1 MAKNIEAFIPKPE
14 DEVKRI
20 QNRAYR
26 LLRGSEIKD
35 KEARREAKK
44 YARRVK
50 LYRKRSGKYNLSKQ
64 EKDALIYFTPAE
76 VYNYE
81 KDKEIGDRRANK
93 RSRDFEKVYGGNYSK
108 KYGGDARIKEITARM
123 FKYLTAKQVA
133 DILQIEKDVPE
144 EPEWEEFAEVKMP
157 HPSWDQYPSDF
168 RNPAVWRHDE
178 GSFLYVNQEFFWDD
192 GDDSDL
198 DGLLEDGD
206 NGYDHSLR
214 DFWEDIFPAVAGDIL
229 YDPGNSGEDFF
240 VYEDEWNNVERL
252 ADDYITSRKYIP
264 KR

>member
-1 MAKNIEAFIPKPE
+1 MAKNIESFIPKPE

-44 YARRVK
+44 YARRVE
-50 LYRKRSGKYNLSKQ
+50 LYRKRSGKHNLSKQ

-81 KDKEIGDRRANK
+81 KDKEIGERRANK
-93 RSRDFEKVYGGNYSK
+93 RSRDFEKVYGGNYSE

-144 EPEWEEFAEVKMP
+144 EPEWQVFSDVKFKP
-157 HPSWDQYPSDF
+157 VNWSDF
-168 RNPAVWRHDE
+168 PAEFRNSNIWPHD
-178 GSFLYVNQEFFWDD
+178 GDSFLYNNNDKFWPEPADIEALSRSAN
-192 GDDSDL
+192 G
-198 DGLLEDGD
+198 
-206 NGYDHSLR
+206 GYDHEPR

-229 YDPGNSGEDFF
+229 YDPGESGEDFF
-240 VYEDEWNNVERL
+240 VYENEWNNVERL
-252 ADDYITSRKYIP
+252 ADDYVTSRKYIP